1 MANQEN
7 IKKIAVAKGIWWIEI
22 AEANLRVLCGC
33 PMDSVKH
40 LTKRGLIFQT
50 EKAGV
55 PCEGGPNAVLL
66 SDTML
71 QNGDFANLGEFPVLQ
86 MLYKQGLIL
95 PKHPNNTGQKP
106 LLIGSPE
113 QVKAQLQYIY
123 RGNYG
128 LISEEEIIEAGCA
141 ADQARQLMRLKLR
154 FAFGTIRQSRDF
166 LDSCI
171 VGEAAVEIRQ
181 GVMIR
186 RLAQN
191 CFEFSYA
198 GEQVTVDLNLP
209 EGEHYESA
217 YPLGFQCLSRE
228 YFSII
233 HAGEGD
239 GWDVNRPSMSSILM
253 FQGKIYLIDAG
264 PNLFYNLSALGID
277 VNEIEGVFQTH
288 AHDDHFAGITT
299 LIRAGQKI
307 KFYAA
312 PLVRATV
319 SKKMAALLAV
329 EEEWFEEFFEVHDL
343 PEGEWSD
350 LDGLE
355 VMPMF
360 SPHPVESTIFLF
372 RTLWDDGYR
381 SYAHFADLVALD
393 VLQGMIEEDERK
405 PGIRR
410 ADFERIK
417 ENYLTPVNLKKLD
430 VGGGMIHGMAKDF
443 REDRSDRIL
452 LSHLSRPLTP
462 AEKEIG
468 SSAPYGMVDNLIIG
482 QSDFARRSAFSF
494 LQSALP
500 SIPLHSIR
508 TLLNN
513 PVLDFNPGVI
523 LLKEGEIP
531 QNLYLV
537 LTGAVEKIRTSAN
550 IFSRLTIGTLVGEL
564 AALNNVPAH
573 FTHSTACFV
582 RALRIPVAL
591 YRELVRRHGLGDVVK
606 HTREERDY
614 LESTDLFNEGLTP
627 HLLVR
632 IVMAMRTRH
641 FHVGE
646 TITYEDHNYLNVI
659 RSGRVARMTGGR
671 EFEILEAGSH
681 FGEEWSIFNTP
692 PMFRLIAKEA
702 VECSQIPANLL
713 QNIPI
718 VRWKLR
724 DIYTRRI
731 RQALHPTAGIG
742 AFCWQER
749 YEVGL
754 LQMDLQHRKLLEI
767 FSAIV
772 ELFHCQLVEGI
783 IERAFET
790 LFEVTGRH
798 FMAEERLMERYGYAG
813 VTAHRRQH
821 ALLMRQL
828 DEYRFTMQQPDAHSA
843 ESFQAFIDQWLL
855 KHIVEEDR
863 HYSAF
868 LNERGAY

>member
-702 VECSQIPANLL
+702 VE
-713 QNIPI
+713 
-718 VRWKLR
+718 
-724 DIYTRRI
+724 
-731 RQALHPTAGIG
+731 
-742 AFCWQER
+742 
-749 YEVGL
+749 
-754 LQMDLQHRKLLEI
+754 
-767 FSAIV
+767 
-772 ELFHCQLVEGI
+772 
-783 IERAFET
+783 
-790 LFEVTGRH
+790 
-798 FMAEERLMERYGYAG
+798 
-813 VTAHRRQH
+813 
-821 ALLMRQL
+821 
-828 DEYRFTMQQPDAHSA
+828 
-843 ESFQAFIDQWLL
+843 
-855 KHIVEEDR
+855 
-863 HYSAF
+863 
-868 LNERGAY
+868 